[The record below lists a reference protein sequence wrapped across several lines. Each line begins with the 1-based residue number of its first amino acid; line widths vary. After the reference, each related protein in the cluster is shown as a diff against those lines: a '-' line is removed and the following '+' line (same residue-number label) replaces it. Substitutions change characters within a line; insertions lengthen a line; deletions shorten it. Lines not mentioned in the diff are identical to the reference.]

1 MAWLSLSRAPWLAI
15 IAGLLSLLGWIPW
28 SALIGQ
34 EGLTYTMAQMGGGT
48 QLAILW
54 ERYNGD
60 FVITTY
66 LLIYIIGNLIV
77 QCFLRLTM
85 TKKHTYQ

>member
-28 SALIGQ
+28 FALIGQ

-48 QLAILW
+48 QFAILW

-66 LLIYIIGNLIV
+66 LLIYIIGHLV
-77 QCFLRLTM
+77 SMVLLRLHLVE
-85 TKKHTYQ
+85 HT